1 MKEKTLF
8 KQRFNSGTWKTSTHV
23 KLGER
28 MKDVVHMKKA
38 IEDITKIHRII

>member
-28 MKDVVHMKKA
+28 MKDVVMKKA